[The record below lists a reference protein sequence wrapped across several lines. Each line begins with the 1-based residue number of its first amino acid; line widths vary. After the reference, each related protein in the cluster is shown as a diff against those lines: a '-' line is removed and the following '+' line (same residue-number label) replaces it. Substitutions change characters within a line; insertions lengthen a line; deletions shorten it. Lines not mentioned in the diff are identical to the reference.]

1 MQEYFGGSLMAKT
14 KISVSV
20 IILFLLCSALS
31 CCTLPAGTLTGDNSG
46 KAVPVFM
53 DDPDKPVALK
63 WYMTGDSQ
71 EPDMPMVLGEANKML
86 KEKIN
91 ATVDLVVY
99 SAEDEYDLRINA
111 ALAAGEAIDIV
122 LTSDRIAN
130 YYQNASSGYFAEL
143 DAYLDRYPAIREI
156 LGEAFL
162 DASRVNGKYYAV
174 PANRKKVHNWG
185 YILRK
190 DLVGKYNMD
199 ISQVKSIEDIEPF
212 LEIIWENEP
221 RVTPFAI
228 AGMDAPFQLLDWD
241 AVSGGDIPGALYP
254 DNRDTKIVNQFLA
267 PESIDNYKL
276 MKKWYDRGYIHPDAA
291 SMRNLPE
298 LLKTGRFFAAVQ
310 ELEPGKDAAISASTG
325 FPWVQVE
332 ITRPVMSNSETRE
345 AMLAIPAGSQNTERA
360 FRFIELLYT
369 DSELINL
376 LRFGIENVHYRKISE
391 NVIRLEDPENSRY
404 NPGDTWRFGD
414 YFKNYLTEKEDPEK
428 WDKLLDFNNRGF
440 VLDSLGF
447 VFNNSATE
455 TQAAAC
461 KNIVQ
466 AYCGLL
472 FTGSDEIE
480 PTAEQFRRELKAA
493 GVEDLIAEMQNQYD
507 AWLAAKDK

>member
-1 MQEYFGGSLMAKT
+1 MAKT

-20 IILFLLCSALS
+20 IILFLFCSALS
-31 CCTLPAGTLTGDNSG
+31 GCTFPEGSLTGESSG
-46 KAVPVFM
+46 KVVPVFM
-53 DDPDKPVALK
+53 DDLDKPVALK
-63 WYMTGDSQ
+63 WYLAGDSQ
-71 EPDMPMVLGEANKML
+71 ESDTPMVLEEVNKIL

-91 ATVDLVVY
+91 STIDLVVY
-99 SAEDEYDLRINA
+99 ALEDEYDLRINA

-122 LTSDRIAN
+122 LTSDRIVN

-143 DAYLDRYPAIREI
+143 DTYLDRYPAISEI
-156 LGEAFL
+156 LGEDFL
-162 DASRVNGKYYAV
+162 NASRVNGKNYAV

-190 DLVGKYNMD
+190 DLVEKYSLD
-199 ISQVKSIEDIEPF
+199 ISQVKSIEDIELF
-212 LEIIWENEP
+212 LEIIWENET
-221 RVTPFAI
+221 RVTPLAI
-228 AGMDAPFQLLDWD
+228 AGTDAPFQLLDWD
-241 AVSGGDIPGALYP
+241 TVIGGDVPGALYS
-254 DNRDTKIVNQFLA
+254 DNRDAKIINQFFA

-291 SMRNLPE
+291 SMQNLPE
-298 LLKTGRFFAAVQ
+298 LLKTGKFFAAVQ

-332 ITRPVMSNSETRE
+332 ITRPVMSNRETRE
-345 AMLAIPAGSQNTERA
+345 AMLAIPAGSQNPERA

-376 LRFGIENVHYRKISE
+376 LRFGIEDIHFSKVSE

-414 YFKNYLTEKEDPEK
+414 CFKNYLTDKEDPQK
-428 WDKLLDFNNRGF
+428 WYKLLDFNSRGL

-447 VFNNSATE
+447 VFDNTATE
-455 TQAAAC
+455 SQATAC

-472 FTGSDEIE
+472 FTGSDEVDR
-480 PTAEQFRRELKAA
+480 TAEQFRRELKAA

-507 AWLAAKDK
+507 AWLAAKDR